1 MGHHAH
7 HGESPTAEGKTA
19 MKTETMLYNGERLPI
34 VRRRIMSRKV
44 EQFDGPQ
51 IPFHELLEAKR
62 KIEHTP
68 QGPRKIAKGKPMGST
83 EYNRA
88 KAENPNRVVFG
99 ETEKPSFVFQLVVTF
114 ADFRFISAPWGSLE
128 SPPTDF
134 FNGARIEQG
143 SWLVL
148 PDGVRVRGMT
158 DADLPADERAAN
170 AAQLAG
176 DALGVVLEET
186 RKANDH
192 ASVALQAYKAAAKE
206 AREAKDNPQGA
217 AIDMGDLVRDRLDAE
232 PRKILKALKQV
243 DGHRETAARLAG
255 VSQSKVSRT
264 IFNILRPAYAAA
276 GYKVLPL
283 YLMTKQERKAH
294 GYDANA
300 PGATDGNKR
309 TGTRRNRE

>member
-1 MGHHAH
+1 
-7 HGESPTAEGKTA
+7 

-34 VRRRIMSRKV
+34 VRRRILSRKV
-44 EQFDGPQ
+44 EQFDGQ
-51 IPFHELLEAKR
+51 IIPFHKLLEAER
-62 KIEHTP
+62 TIEHAP
-68 QGPRKIAKGKPMGST
+68 EGPRKIVRGKPIQAHGRKQTTREDS
-83 EYNRA
+83 NRLCY
-88 KAENPNRVVFG
+88 G
-99 ETEKPSFVFQLVVTF
+99 ETERPAFVFQLVVTF

-128 SPPTDF
+128 DRPMDYF
-134 FNGARIEQG
+134 VGAIIEKG

-176 DALGVVLEET
+176 DALGVVLDET

-206 AREAKDNPQGA
+206 AREAKDNPQGL
-217 AIDMGDLVRDRLDAE
+217 AIDMGDFVRDRLDAE
-232 PRKILKALKQV
+232 PRKILKALKQA

-276 GYKVLPL
+276 GHKVLPL